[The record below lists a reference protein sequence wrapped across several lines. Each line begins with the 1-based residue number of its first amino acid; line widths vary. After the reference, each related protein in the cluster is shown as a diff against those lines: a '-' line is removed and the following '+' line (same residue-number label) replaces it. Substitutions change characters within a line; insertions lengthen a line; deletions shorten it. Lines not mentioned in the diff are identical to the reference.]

1 MEKNIEILKLTHES
15 EVGVEEEDLLRL
27 QSEIDSLKRD
37 RDKITGVIVKQAPTA
52 SLLPIKYKAKRNAL
66 LAGAVGFLFLIFL
79 VFFIEYINNASK
91 RTRKAV

>member
-15 EVGVEEEDLLRL
+15 EVGVKEENLLRS
-27 QSEIDSLKRD
+27 QSEIETQKHD
-37 RDKITGVIVKQAPTA
+37 RDKITGVSVKQPLSA
-52 SLLPIKYKAKRNAL
+52 SRLPIKYKAKRNAL